1 MSQQILSKTAERSTT
16 YRAPGL
22 IAVVSGVG
30 LIFAL
35 VGDGFWD
42 AMSWL
47 AVGLPLAV
55 AAWVWWPLSALKQ
68 KTTPTRASRVL
79 D

>member
-1 MSQQILSKTAERSTT
+1 MSQQVLSKTTERST
-16 YRAPGL
+16 YRAPAI

-35 VGDGFWD
+35 VGDGLWD
-42 AMSWL
+42 VMSWL
-47 AVGLPLAV
+47 AVGLPLAI

-68 KTTPTRASRVL
+68 KVTPAARTS
-79 D
+79 